1 MSRVEEQL
9 RVGLIG
15 AGPWARTVHA
25 PGIAD
30 HPGTRLVS
38 VWTRNRDAAQDLA
51 GRYGAEVADDPDQL
65 IDQVDAVAFAVP
77 PGIQARLA
85 PGAAAAGKHLLLEK
99 PLAGNVAGARRIADA
114 VGDAGVAS
122 LMMLTRRF
130 APETGEWLAELD
142 KLGGWDGGAAKW
154 LSGALLSGQYS
165 GSQWR
170 HDHGALADIGPHA
183 LDLMDAALG
192 RITDVLA
199 VHRTSPDLWHL
210 MLGHDGGATSTMSLS
225 LMLPMRPTVVEFA
238 VYGEHGYRALGGRDT
253 PAQECY
259 TSVLDDFVA
268 MIHSGVHTHPC
279 DAHRGL
285 HLQTILDQAMSKLP
299 PSP

>member
-38 VWTRNRDAAQDLA
+38 VWTRNRDAAQELA
-51 GRYGAEVADDPDQL
+51 GLYGAEAADDPGQL

-114 VGDAGVAS
+114 VGDADVAS
-122 LMMLTRRF
+122 LLMLTRRF
-130 APETGEWLAELD
+130 APETGEWLAELG
-142 KLGGWDGGAAKW
+142 KLGGWQGGAAKW
-154 LSGALLSGQYS
+154 LSGALLGGQYS

-192 RITDVLA
+192 RITDVLS
-199 VHRTSPDLWHL
+199 VHRADPDLWHL
-210 MLGHDGGATSTMSLS
+210 VLGHEGGVTSTMSLS

-238 VYGEHGYRALGGRDT
+238 VYGKHGHRALGGRDT

-259 TSVLDDFVA
+259 TCVLDDFVA
-268 MIHSGVHTHPC
+268 MIHSGVHSHPC
-279 DAHRGL
+279 DAQRGL
-285 HLQTILDQAMSKLP
+285 HLQTILDQAMLKLTQN
-299 PSP
+299 S